1 MSESTGIKLTS
12 INDVFALAVKNDALV
27 AELEQ
32 AHRDRAALIRED
44 NAIKSALHLTIT
56 DLRALLLKPRD
67 AIALLLATDLC
78 DDFGMNSQAI
88 LDAWTTLAEWL
99 IETTPHG
106 SEAGA
111 PLL

>member
-1 MSESTGIKLTS
+1 MSEAAKVIIGVAST
-12 INDVFALAVKNDALV
+12 LAAQNAALV

-32 AHRDRAALIRED
+32 AQRDRAELVRED
-44 NAIKSALHLTIT
+44 NAVKSKLHLTIT
-56 DLRALLLKPRD
+56 GLRMQLAKPRD

-88 LDAWTTLAEWL
+88 LDAWATLAEWL

-106 SEAGA
+106 SEA
-111 PLL
+111 